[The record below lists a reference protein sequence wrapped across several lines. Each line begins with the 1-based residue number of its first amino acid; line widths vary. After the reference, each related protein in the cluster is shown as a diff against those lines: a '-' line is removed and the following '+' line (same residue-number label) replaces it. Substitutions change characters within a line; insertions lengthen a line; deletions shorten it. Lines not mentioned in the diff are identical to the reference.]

1 MAIKAADHQC
11 FTKKLL
17 KVFGK
22 FLQNISARD
31 CSFSSFSS
39 LKPTTLQLSL
49 LSSYFLRN
57 VRKSYNLGQI
67 LEEKLTK
74 LSKVDFLLECFS
86 VDLFSIFWH
95 NSQNLSFGLPV
106 GQSFPVP
113 TISGILLKLLNL
125 LRSHV
130 LSRSTTCE
138 TTGTFTFC

>member
-74 LSKVDFLLECFS
+74 LSKADFLLECFS
-86 VDLFSIFWH
+86 VDLSQFSGTTLKIC
-95 NSQNLSFGLPV
+95 
-106 GQSFPVP
+106 
-113 TISGILLKLLNL
+113 LLGYQLGN
-125 LRSHV
+125 RFQFQPFQ
-130 LSRSTTCE
+130 E
-138 TTGTFTFC
+138 FY